1 MNVVIYARFSSHSQT
16 EQSIEGQLKECYAYA
31 QRNDYTVVG
40 EYIDR
45 ALSGTTDHRPEFQK
59 MIADSS
65 KKTFQGVLVYQ
76 LDRFAR
82 NRYDSATY
90 KSKLKKNGV
99 RVLSARENISDDASG
114 VLMEAVLEGMAEYY
128 SVELAQKIKRG
139 MDINAEKCLSTGGNL
154 ALGFK
159 TEDKRIVI
167 DPLTAPIVV
176 NIFEMYVT
184 GSTMADIIRYLNAN
198 QIKTSYGNEFNKN
211 SINRILRNKRYIG
224 VYTYRDK
231 EIPDGL
237 PCIVDEDLFWE
248 AQRIMEK
255 NKKAPARA
263 KAKVDY
269 LLTTKLFCGR
279 CKAAMTG
286 ISGTSKTE
294 RKYHYYQ
301 CVTNRRDKSCDK
313 KTVGK
318 EYIEDLV
325 VNRLRDFLTP
335 DNISTIAREVVDLC
349 ERESNNGNTRR
360 LKKLLA
366 ENEQAT
372 ENLLKALESGQA
384 VDIIADRIAQKK
396 KEHEKLSL
404 QLLVE
409 TSQHPTPS
417 VKEIRFFLN
426 QFRKGDIN
434 DPKYRQGLVDM
445 LVNKIY
451 LYDDKMTVLCNT
463 QDGHFDVDLKE
474 VSSLKGQLVEAMSE
488 AGFFDW
494 VCLRLAKALGF
505 RPMPLMLS
513 FMVLAALL
521 SMFVDS
527 ITVVLFLV
535 VATAR
540 LAHFLRFD
548 PVPMIIGEIFAA
560 NLGGAATMS
569 GDPPN
574 IIIGTSLGLSFWDF
588 LRNNGVIC
596 LIGLV
601 LVLVYFYLCFRS
613 KSRGEAAVAPE
624 LWEIDPNDAIPSRRR
639 FLARVSIFGVVI
651 LLIATHTLTGLTMPT
666 IGVLAAAV
674 TLVSTKTP
682 QNLVRQMDW
691 KILGFIIGLFLTV
704 SGLEQ
709 TGVLDGMAQF
719 LAALGGDHADQMV
732 VVLIWFTAIVS
743 AFVDNIPMAT
753 VMVPVL
759 LSLAETLGMDLHT
772 LTWAVSKGTDIGGI
786 ATPIGASANVTG
798 VALAAKE
805 GHPISWK
812 RYCKYAMPA
821 AVLVL
826 VVSMVLI
833 LALH

>member
-176 NIFEMYVT
+176 KIFE
-184 GSTMADIIRYLNAN
+184 
-198 QIKTSYGNEFNKN
+198 NEFNKN

-237 PCIVDEDLFWE
+237 PRIVDEDLFWE

-269 LLTTKLFCGR
+269 LLTTKLFCGH

-463 QDGHFDVDLKE
+463 QDGHFDVDLKD
-474 VSSLKGQLVEAMSE
+474 VSSLKGQLVEAGGVEPPSE
-488 AGFFDW
+488 NT
-494 VCLRLAKALGF
+494 
-505 RPMPLMLS
+505 S
-513 FMVLAALL
+513 
-521 SMFVDS
+521 S
-527 ITVVLFLV
+527 
-535 VATAR
+535 
-540 LAHFLRFD
+540 
-548 PVPMIIGEIFAA
+548 
-560 NLGGAATMS
+560 
-569 GDPPN
+569 
-574 IIIGTSLGLSFWDF
+574 GTSPGADGYLHSRAMTQAVMLH
-588 LRNNGVIC
+588 
-596 LIGLV
+596 GLV
-601 LVLVYFYLCFRS
+601 ASLCML
-613 KSRGEAAVAPE
+613 EAK
-624 LWEIDPNDAIPSRRR
+624 
-639 FLARVSIFGVVI
+639 
-651 LLIATHTLTGLTMPT
+651 LTP
-666 IGVLAAAV
+666 V
-674 TLVSTKTP
+674 TCTT
-682 QNLVRQMDW
+682 
-691 KILGFIIGLFLTV
+691 
-704 SGLEQ
+704 
-709 TGVLDGMAQF
+709 
-719 LAALGGDHADQMV
+719 
-732 VVLIWFTAIVS
+732 
-743 AFVDNIPMAT
+743 
-753 VMVPVL
+753 
-759 LSLAETLGMDLHT
+759 
-772 LTWAVSKGTDIGGI
+772 
-786 ATPIGASANVTG
+786 
-798 VALAAKE
+798 
-805 GHPISWK
+805 
-812 RYCKYAMPA
+812 
-821 AVLVL
+821 
-826 VVSMVLI
+826 
-833 LALH
+833 

>member
-1 MNVVIYARFSSHSQT
+1 MLSQ
-16 EQSIEGQLKECYAYA
+16 I
-31 QRNDYTVVG
+31 
-40 EYIDR
+40 
-45 ALSGTTDHRPEFQK
+45 
-59 MIADSS
+59 
-65 KKTFQGVLVYQ
+65 
-76 LDRFAR
+76 
-82 NRYDSATY
+82 
-90 KSKLKKNGV
+90 
-99 RVLSARENISDDASG
+99 
-114 VLMEAVLEGMAEYY
+114 
-128 SVELAQKIKRG
+128 
-139 MDINAEKCLSTGGNL
+139 L
-154 ALGFK
+154 ALIIA
-159 TEDKRIVI
+159 IV
-167 DPLTAPIVV
+167 
-176 NIFEMYVT
+176 
-184 GSTMADIIRYLNAN
+184 
-198 QIKTSYGNEFNKN
+198 
-211 SINRILRNKRYIG
+211 
-224 VYTYRDK
+224 
-231 EIPDGL
+231 
-237 PCIVDEDLFWE
+237 LFS
-248 AQRIMEK
+248 ALLQGKYPR
-255 NKKAPARA
+255 
-263 KAKVDY
+263 Y
-269 LLTTKLFCGR
+269 LLTL
-279 CKAAMTG
+279 AAGGAM
-286 ISGTSKTE
+286 
-294 RKYHYYQ
+294 
-301 CVTNRRDKSCDK
+301 V
-313 KTVGK
+313 
-318 EYIEDLV
+318 LV
-325 VNRLRDFLTP
+325 VLLGTMGSPAAALEALSVDSFVKPQFWFAHGGVTEFNVGI
-335 DNISTIAREVVDLC
+335 NWSTILF
-349 ERESNNGNTRR
+349 
-360 LKKLLA
+360 LA
-366 ENEQAT
+366 
-372 ENLLKALESGQA
+372 GMM
-384 VDIIADRIAQKK
+384 I
-396 KEHEKLSL
+396 
-404 QLLVE
+404 
-409 TSQHPTPS
+409 
-417 VKEIRFFLN
+417 
-426 QFRKGDIN
+426 
-434 DPKYRQGLVDM
+434 M
-445 LVNKIY
+445 
-451 LYDDKMTVLCNT
+451 
-463 QDGHFDVDLKE
+463 
-474 VSSLKGQLVEAMSE
+474 VEAMSE

-691 KILGFIIGLFLTV
+691 KILGFIIGL
-704 SGLEQ
+704 
-709 TGVLDGMAQF
+709 

>member
-1 MNVVIYARFSSHSQT
+1 MLSQ
-16 EQSIEGQLKECYAYA
+16 I
-31 QRNDYTVVG
+31 
-40 EYIDR
+40 
-45 ALSGTTDHRPEFQK
+45 
-59 MIADSS
+59 
-65 KKTFQGVLVYQ
+65 
-76 LDRFAR
+76 
-82 NRYDSATY
+82 
-90 KSKLKKNGV
+90 
-99 RVLSARENISDDASG
+99 
-114 VLMEAVLEGMAEYY
+114 
-128 SVELAQKIKRG
+128 
-139 MDINAEKCLSTGGNL
+139 L
-154 ALGFK
+154 ALIIA
-159 TEDKRIVI
+159 IV
-167 DPLTAPIVV
+167 
-176 NIFEMYVT
+176 
-184 GSTMADIIRYLNAN
+184 
-198 QIKTSYGNEFNKN
+198 
-211 SINRILRNKRYIG
+211 
-224 VYTYRDK
+224 
-231 EIPDGL
+231 
-237 PCIVDEDLFWE
+237 LFS
-248 AQRIMEK
+248 ALLQGKYPR
-255 NKKAPARA
+255 
-263 KAKVDY
+263 Y
-269 LLTTKLFCGR
+269 LLTL
-279 CKAAMTG
+279 AAGGAMG
-286 ISGTSKTE
+286 
-294 RKYHYYQ
+294 
-301 CVTNRRDKSCDK
+301 
-313 KTVGK
+313 
-318 EYIEDLV
+318 LV
-325 VNRLRDFLTP
+325 VLLGTMGSPAAALEALSVDSFVKPQFWFAHGGVTEFNVGI
-335 DNISTIAREVVDLC
+335 NWSTILF
-349 ERESNNGNTRR
+349 
-360 LKKLLA
+360 LA
-366 ENEQAT
+366 
-372 ENLLKALESGQA
+372 GMM
-384 VDIIADRIAQKK
+384 I
-396 KEHEKLSL
+396 
-404 QLLVE
+404 
-409 TSQHPTPS
+409 
-417 VKEIRFFLN
+417 
-426 QFRKGDIN
+426 
-434 DPKYRQGLVDM
+434 M
-445 LVNKIY
+445 
-451 LYDDKMTVLCNT
+451 
-463 QDGHFDVDLKE
+463 
-474 VSSLKGQLVEAMSE
+474 VEAMSE

-666 IGVLAAAV
+666 IGV
-674 TLVSTKTP
+674 
-682 QNLVRQMDW
+682 
-691 KILGFIIGLFLTV
+691 FLTV

-812 RYCKYAMPA
+812 RYCKYAMNIHTGVVEGKQTLAGGDDPAQKGKAHLAPMGVAAEDQVHGVSRVDPHQFRPVGQEDGVGGGRWQKAPQLGRDQLRRGIGKPPLLVEAGVGQPQQGDGFPVPAQGDGPVFQDDHAGVLQPGFEGRILRQPGLVVARDEVSGSKFGGPCGKGKGPGQVGAPGIHQVSGQHNEVGLGLGEGLQEA
-821 AVLVL
+821 AVLFSEGC
-826 VVSMVLI
+826 VVQV
-833 LALH
+833 

>member
-1 MNVVIYARFSSHSQT
+1 MNVVIYARYSSDRQT
-16 EQSIEGQLKECYAYA
+16 EQSIEGQLKECYEYA
-31 QRNDYTVVG
+31 RRNGYTVVG

-45 ALSGTTDHRPEFQK
+45 AISGTTDHRPEFLR
-59 MIADSS
+59 MIADGD
-65 KKTFQGVLVYQ
+65 KKLFQAVLVYQ

-90 KSKLKKNGV
+90 KAKLKKNGI

-128 SVELAQKIKRG
+128 SVELSQKIRRG

-154 ALGFK
+154 ALGFRVDCEK
-159 TEDKRIVI
+159 HIQI
-167 DPLTAPIVV
+167 DPDTAPVV
-176 NIFEMYVT
+176 QKIFEMYAS
-184 GSTMADIIRYLNAN
+184 GQSMADIIRYLNAN

-474 VSSLKGQLVEAMSE
+474 VSSLKGQLVEAGGVEPPSE
-488 AGFFDW
+488 NT
-494 VCLRLAKALGF
+494 
-505 RPMPLMLS
+505 S
-513 FMVLAALL
+513 
-521 SMFVDS
+521 S
-527 ITVVLFLV
+527 
-535 VATAR
+535 
-540 LAHFLRFD
+540 
-548 PVPMIIGEIFAA
+548 
-560 NLGGAATMS
+560 
-569 GDPPN
+569 
-574 IIIGTSLGLSFWDF
+574 GTSPGADGYLHSRAMTQAVMLH
-588 LRNNGVIC
+588 
-596 LIGLV
+596 GLV
-601 LVLVYFYLCFRS
+601 ASLCML
-613 KSRGEAAVAPE
+613 EAK
-624 LWEIDPNDAIPSRRR
+624 
-639 FLARVSIFGVVI
+639 
-651 LLIATHTLTGLTMPT
+651 LTP
-666 IGVLAAAV
+666 V
-674 TLVSTKTP
+674 TCTT
-682 QNLVRQMDW
+682 
-691 KILGFIIGLFLTV
+691 
-704 SGLEQ
+704 
-709 TGVLDGMAQF
+709 
-719 LAALGGDHADQMV
+719 
-732 VVLIWFTAIVS
+732 
-743 AFVDNIPMAT
+743 
-753 VMVPVL
+753 
-759 LSLAETLGMDLHT
+759 
-772 LTWAVSKGTDIGGI
+772 
-786 ATPIGASANVTG
+786 
-798 VALAAKE
+798 
-805 GHPISWK
+805 
-812 RYCKYAMPA
+812 
-821 AVLVL
+821 
-826 VVSMVLI
+826 
-833 LALH
+833 